1 MRYRDGI
8 TLIVPWNDANWD
20 RQHSKFSFGGDV
32 DRRRVRRMVRKSM
45 AQIGLRIRKET
56 LRLLL
61 HPSSMWHN
69 RGLIFEYSGTR
80 PVDEVLDD
88 EAPTKG
94 E

>member
-1 MRYRDGI
+1 
-8 TLIVPWNDANWD
+8 
-20 RQHSKFSFGGDV
+20 
-32 DRRRVRRMVRKSM
+32 MVRKSM